1 MLLRRIAEHLRKQ
14 QWTAVFLDFLVVVI
28 GVFFGFQLNN
38 WNAARADR
46 ELEQTYLTRLHD
58 EVGEAEEGVRISVAL
73 KQDVQDHFAEVVDAL
88 RPDSQATALST
99 KACASIYF
107 SHMFGEAFPSPPT
120 MTELLASGRLSV
132 LRSDTLRAALARQ
145 EQERRAA
152 EEFRNSY
159 VYGRVV
165 IPADHPDLVRL
176 GAEFY
181 TVSLLETDL
190 FNRFTDEMI
199 SCDLQGMRADAEF
212 QNDFIDNASRHMEY
226 YLAVQDQQAL
236 LDSVHRE
243 IDRILSI
250 DHGAAT

>member
-1 MLLRRIAEHLRKQ
+1 MLLRRLVEHFRKQ
-14 QWTAVFLDFLVVVI
+14 QWTAVFLDFLVVVG
-28 GVFFGFQLNN
+28 GVFLGFQLNN

-46 ELEQTYLTRLHD
+46 RLEQSYLDRLHD
-58 EVGEAEEGVRISVAL
+58 EVAEAEEDVRISVAL
-73 KQDVQDHFAEVVDAL
+73 KQNVQDQFKEVVDAL
-88 RPDSQATALST
+88 RADSAATSLST

-120 MTELLASGRLSV
+120 MTELFASGRLSV

-145 EQERRAA
+145 EQARRSA

-159 VYGRVV
+159 VYGRIV

-176 GAEFY
+176 GSDFY

-190 FNRFTDEMI
+190 FNKFTDEMI
-199 SCDLQGMRADAEF
+199 SCDLEGMRDSVKF
-212 QNDFIDNASRHMEY
+212 QNDFIDNASRHQEY
-226 YLAVQDQQAL
+226 YLAVQEQQAL

-243 IDRILSI
+243 IDRLVSVN
-250 DHGAAT
+250 HAGGS